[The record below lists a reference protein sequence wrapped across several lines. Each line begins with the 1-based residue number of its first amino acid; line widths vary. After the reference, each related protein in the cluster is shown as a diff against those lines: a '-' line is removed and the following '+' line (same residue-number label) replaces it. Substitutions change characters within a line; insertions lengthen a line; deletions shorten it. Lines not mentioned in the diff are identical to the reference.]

1 MIEQI
6 LLKVREAGV
15 VGAGGAGFPT
25 SVKLK
30 AEPEYIVVNGA
41 ECEPLLQV
49 DQQLT
54 EVFAEKLLWTLDT
67 IVEAM
72 GAKAGIYAL
81 KAKYKKAA
89 DALNRIAVNYPR
101 LTIKTLGNYYPMGDE
116 QVLVYETLGR
126 IVPEGGIPLA
136 CGVVVTNTETLLN
149 IGRALEEDRPVIDK
163 YVTVA
168 GAVKKPATFLVPVGV
183 RFTELLEASGGAT
196 VKDPVFI
203 NGGPMMGPVETD
215 FDSPVTKLSKGI
227 VVLDRSHSWVRAK
240 SRRIE
245 EMMRIGKTS
254 CCHCM
259 LCTDLCPRYLL
270 GHHLHP
276 DKLMR
281 LATYNATC
289 EKDESATGAFL
300 CCECGLCEI
309 ACIMSLQPW
318 KLNKELK
325 QRMNA
330 LGIKNP
336 HHETPKEV
344 NPFRNYRPYPIPKL
358 IQRLGLAE
366 YAHQEA
372 PLTDYPGKTLEVRL
386 MLKQHLGAPCQP
398 VVAVG
403 DEVVVGQRVAETPE
417 GALGAHIH
425 ASMSGRVKNI
435 DGTSIVIGA

>member
-1 MIEQI
+1 MIEKI
-6 LLKVREAGV
+6 LEKICEAGV

-25 SVKLK
+25 TVKLK
-30 AEPEYIVVNGA
+30 AEPEYIIVNGA

-49 DQQLT
+49 DQQLS
-54 EVFAEKLLWTLDT
+54 ELFAERLLRTLDT
-67 IVEAM
+67 LVTAM

-81 KAKYKKAA
+81 KAKYKKAV
-89 DALNRIAVNYPR
+89 AVLEQAVKNYPK
-101 LTIKTLGNYYPMGDE
+101 LSIKTLGNYYPMGDE
-116 QVLVYETLGR
+116 QVLVYEVLGR

-136 CGVVVTNTETLLN
+136 CGVVVINVETLLN
-149 IGRALEEDRPVIDK
+149 AGRALEEDRPVIDK

-168 GAVKKPATFLVPVGV
+168 GAVKKAATFLVPVGV
-183 RFTELLEASGGAT
+183 KFSELLEACGGAT
-196 VKDPVFI
+196 VKNPVYI
-203 NGGPMMGPVETD
+203 NGGPMMGSVETD
-215 FDSPVTKLSKGI
+215 FEKPVTKLSKGI
-227 VVLDRSHSWVRAK
+227 VVLDKTQPWVRSK

-245 EMMRIGKTS
+245 EMMRIGKTA

-270 GHHLHP
+270 GHKLHP

-281 LATYNATC
+281 LATYNSTC
-289 EKDESATGAFL
+289 EKDEAATGAFL

-318 KLNKELK
+318 KLNQELK
-325 QRMNA
+325 KRMGA

-336 HHETPKEV
+336 HHDRPKEV
-344 NPFRNYRPYPIPKL
+344 NPFRPYRPYPIPKL
-358 IQRLGLAE
+358 IQRLGLSE

-372 PLTDYPGKTLEVRL
+372 PLLDYPGQVREVRL

-398 VVAVG
+398 IVAVG
-403 DEVVVGQRVAETPE
+403 DEIQLGQQVAATPE

-425 ASMSGRVKNI
+425 ASLSGRVKSI
-435 DGTSIVIGA
+435 DDTSIVIA